1 VTRRRSLCFSAVIVL
16 AALLWL
22 PVTPAQARRIVV
34 GPGAI
39 SMTIRDVEP
48 NSPEPAK
55 HPKHLDVSL
64 VLTNNTA
71 HNLPL
76 TITATRGNPI
86 FTQPEL
92 HSAIAKENPPSSDQA
107 APLKPRQVTLLPNP
121 DGNQS
126 TDEVFDITT
135 SPHAPDAD
143 LCLCANAIYPLYFTA
158 LYTPPGGRPLQLATA
173 QTYIPSFPKQ
183 PVKAQVGWVW
193 PLLDR
198 PHRLLSGR
206 LFVDDELAAEVA
218 PGGRLDQLLSV
229 VEKVGRQVPMT
240 IVTDPELID
249 ELAVMSQHYNVRS
262 PSGPVRGQGGPAA
275 ASWLARLRAVLAMPG
290 MEVSFTPYADPPV
303 ETLQRAALD
312 WTVGLPSQ
320 QQNDRVTRA
329 LGDLPS
335 NDIAWPANETISMP
349 TLTTLVSQ
357 GTSTVVVDDKTL
369 PKGRD
374 STVVPTALAPL
385 ETTRGS
391 ATAAVTSSLLERW
404 VQTVLAPD
412 GPGLSALPELVAQL
426 ALRVELSVA
435 AGDTESHYIVLT
447 PPRDVSTVDPNIAAR
462 MILDTA
468 RTTWSSPLPLRAAAS
483 TLQAVDHGS
492 LQPRNPPRIATRV
505 ITRLRYVLGSIAGL
519 GSLFSNETVAQR
531 LRTELPIATLRT
543 ESTELLAVPGLTHT
557 YSTSLAHY
565 VRRLRN
571 RVVLVPPLKGGNYTL
586 ASKNSKL
593 PVTITNRLGAD
604 VKVVIGMTG
613 AVGFS
618 ADPVSKTV
626 PANSTV
632 QVRVPTHVDRVG
644 LFYVQV
650 TLSTPDGLLL
660 SSPLQLTVHSTA
672 LGTIGI
678 VITVV
683 AAIVL
688 LAALLIRF
696 IRRMRHR
703 GAPDAP
709 VSTEPVSAATAAP

>member
-48 NSPEPAK
+48 NSPTPAR

-71 HNLPL
+71 HELPL
-76 TITATRGNPI
+76 TITATRSDPI

-92 HSAIAKENPPSSDQA
+92 HSAIARENPPSSDQA
-107 APLKPRQVTLLPNP
+107 APLKPKTPTLAPSAEM
-121 DGNQS
+121 DV
-126 TDEVFDITT
+126 VFDITT

-158 LYTPPGGRPLQLATA
+158 LYTPPGGRPIQLATA
-173 QTYIPSFPKQ
+173 QTYIPSFSKQ
-183 PVKAQVGWVW
+183 PAKAQVGWLW

-206 LFVDDELAAEVA
+206 LFLDDDLAAEVA
-218 PGGRLDQLLSV
+218 RGGRLDQLLSV

-335 NDIAWPANETISMP
+335 SDIAWPANETISMP

-426 ALRVELSVA
+426 ALRVELSL
-435 AGDTESHYIVLT
+435 GESHYIVLT
-447 PPRDVSTVDPNIAAR
+447 PPRNVSTVDPDIAAR

-519 GSLFSNETVAQR
+519 GSLFSNPTVAQR
-531 LRTELPIATLRT
+531 LRTELPIALLRT
-543 ESTELLAVPGLTHT
+543 ESTGLLAVPGLTRT
-557 YSTSLAHY
+557 YSMSLAHY

-604 VKVVIGMTG
+604 VNVVIGMTG
-613 AVGFS
+613 ADGFS
-618 ADPVSKTV
+618 AAPVSKAV

-696 IRRMRHR
+696 IRRMRRR
-703 GAPDAP
+703 GQPDEP
-709 VSTEPVSAATAAP
+709 VATEPVAAATAAP